1 MGIKAVKGA
10 FVVDNGMNQNK
21 ENENYDTVGPED
33 TEVAGPGGPN
43 LIGGDVTS
51 HQDAG
56 EVADASNQ
64 ARVDSGKMEQ
74 RQQAGEVE
82 RQREEFHP
90 AAEDSAGD
98 DAIVDEGSSV
108 HEGSSTNEDAKKNS
122 ENHSENGSEHQTELN
137 ETKAQLLQVAADFEN
152 FRRQAARRETEI
164 REYAVRGVL
173 EDLLPVLDNFERAV
187 GAAEKTADVNS
198 LKIGVEYIL
207 QQFQEALKSSGAEPI
222 EAVGKPFD
230 PLQHEALEQVESEAQ
245 AGTVVDDVQRGYLF
259 KGKVIRPSRVR
270 VAK

>member
-1 MGIKAVKGA
+1 MSIKSND
-10 FVVDNGMNQNK
+10 DNTVHEGKQNAGF
-21 ENENYDTVGPED
+21 DTFGPED

-43 LIGGDVTS
+43 LIGGDVTA
-51 HQDAG
+51 HQNAG
-56 EVADASNQ
+56 EVADATTET
-64 ARVDSGKMEQ
+64 RVDSGKMEQ
-74 RQQAGEVE
+74 RQQAGEVGK
-82 RQREEFHP
+82 QREEFHP

-98 DAIVDEGSSV
+98 DAIVNEGKSV
-108 HEGSSTNEDAKKNS
+108 HEGSSINEDAKKNA
-122 ENHSENGSEHQTELN
+122 ENSTGNAVNETENSSELN

-152 FRRQAARRETEI
+152 FRRHSARRETEA

-187 GAAEKTADVNS
+187 GAADKTEDVNS

-230 PLQHEALEQVESEAQ
+230 PLQHEALEQVESEQ
-245 AGTVVDDVQRGYLF
+245 QPGTVVDDVQRGYIF

>member
-1 MGIKAVKGA
+1 MSLNND
-10 FVVDNGMNQNK
+10 DNTVLEGKQDQGF
-21 ENENYDTVGPED
+21 DTLGPED

-43 LIGGDVTS
+43 LIGGDVTP

-56 EVADASNQ
+56 EVADATTQ
-64 ARVDSGKMEQ
+64 TRVDSGKMEE
-74 RQQAGEVE
+74 RQQAGEVGT
-82 RQREEFHP
+82 QRDEFHP

-108 HEGSSTNEDAKKNS
+108 HEGSSSNEDAKKNS
-122 ENHSENGSEHQTELN
+122 ETAPEKPSELD

-164 REYAVRGVL
+164 REYSVRGVL

-187 GAAEKTADVNS
+187 GAADNTSDVKS

-222 EAVGKPFD
+222 EAVGKAFD
-230 PLQHEALEQVESEAQ
+230 PLQHEALEEIESEQ
-245 AGTVVDDVQRGYLF
+245 ETGTVVDDVQRGYIF
-259 KGKVIRPSRVR
+259 KGKVMRPSRVR

>member
-1 MGIKAVKGA
+1 MSLNNDDQTVLEGKQ
-10 FVVDNGMNQNK
+10 NQ
-21 ENENYDTVGPED
+21 NYDTVGPED

-43 LIGGDVTS
+43 LTGGDVTA
-51 HQDAG
+51 HQNAPR
-56 EVADASNQ
+56 EADESTQ
-64 ARVDSGKMEQ
+64 ARLDTDAMEV
-74 RQQAGEVE
+74 RQQAGEVGK
-82 RQREEFHP
+82 QREDLHP
-90 AAEDSAGD
+90 AAEDSAGGE
-98 DAIVDEGSSV
+98 AMDESLDEMSED
-108 HEGSSTNEDAKKNS
+108 HEDAKKNS
-122 ENHSENGSEHQTELN
+122 ENQPTELE

-152 FRRQAARRETEI
+152 FRRSAARRETEI

-187 GAAEKTADVNS
+187 GAAENTSDVKS

-222 EAVGKPFD
+222 DAVGKPFD
-230 PLQHEALEQVESEAQ
+230 PMKHEALEQVESEDQ
-245 AGTVVDDVQRGYLF
+245 PGTVVDDVQRGYIF

>member
-1 MGIKAVKGA
+1 MSLNND
-10 FVVDNGMNQNK
+10 DNTVFEGKQNQ
-21 ENENYDTVGPED
+21 NYDTVGPED

-43 LIGGDVTS
+43 LIGGDVTA
-51 HQDAG
+51 HQDAA
-56 EVADASNQ
+56 EVADASTQ

-74 RQQAGEVE
+74 RQQAGEVGT
-82 RQREEFHP
+82 QREEFHP

-108 HEGSSTNEDAKKNS
+108 HEGSSTNEDGKKNS
-122 ENHSENGSEHQTELN
+122 ENGSQDQSELN

-152 FRRQAARRETEI
+152 FRRQAARREAEI
-164 REYAVRGVL
+164 REYSVRGVL

-187 GAAEKTADVNS
+187 GAAEKTEDVKS

-230 PLQHEALEQVESEAQ
+230 PMQHEALEQVESDAQ
-245 AGTVVDDVQRGYLF
+245 PGTVVDDVQRGYLF